1 MADRLT
7 EKLDHVDAVFK
18 RIHSKVEE
26 RADALIA
33 REGGL
38 MDKLEKAFAP
48 REAMLDQRTADL
60 DKLEAGLAQMA
71 NTDPLPGGGN
81 G

>member
-1 MADRLT
+1 MGDRLT
-7 EKLDHVDAVFK
+7 DKLDHVDAVFK
-18 RIHSKVEE
+18 RIHAKVEA

-38 MDKLEKAFAP
+38 MDKIEKAFAP
-48 REAMLDQRTADL
+48 REAMLDQRAADL
-60 DKLEAGLAQMA
+60 DKLEASLTQMA
-71 NTDPLPGGGN
+71 NDPLPGSNN